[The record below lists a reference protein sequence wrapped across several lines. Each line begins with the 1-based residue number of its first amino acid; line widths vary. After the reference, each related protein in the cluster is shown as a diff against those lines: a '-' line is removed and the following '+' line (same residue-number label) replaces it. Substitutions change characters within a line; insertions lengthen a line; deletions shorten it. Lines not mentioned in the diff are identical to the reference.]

1 VRYYPAFLDLRD
13 RGAVIVGGGKV
24 AERKVRSLLKTG
36 ISVKVISPTLTSYL
50 EKIKKERGIVHVKR
64 NYRKGDLK
72 NIFIVIAATSSITVN
87 KKVAADAEFLVNVV
101 HPPDAGNFIVPSHV
115 NRGSMTIAVST
126 EGASPAIARSIRTD
140 VEKRYGKEFGQY
152 LRFVEKIRK
161 KAVLT
166 IPDRKRREKF
176 LKSLADE
183 RLFQRIRK
191 KGFSSV
197 SREILSTLDKIIKN
211 Y

>member
-1 VRYYPAFLDLRD
+1 MKYYPAFLDLRD
-13 RGAVIVGGGKV
+13 SSAVVVGGGKV
-24 AERKVRSLLKTG
+24 AERKVRSLIKTG
-36 ISVKVISPTLTSYL
+36 IAVKVVSPTLTSYL
-50 EKIKKERGIVHVKR
+50 EKLKGEKGIVHIRR

-72 NIFIVIAATSSITVN
+72 SVFMVIAATSSITVN
-87 KKVAADAEFLVNVV
+87 KRVATDAEYLVNVV
-101 HPPDAGNFIVPSHV
+101 DSPDAGNFIVPSHV
-115 NRGSMTIAVST
+115 NRGPMTIAIST
-126 EGASPAIARSIRTD
+126 EGASPAIARSIRVD
-140 VEKRYGKEFGQY
+140 VEKRYGREFGQY

-166 IPDRKRREKF
+166 ISDRKRREKF

-191 KGFSSV
+191 KGLSSV
-197 SREILSTLDKIIKN
+197 SNEILSSLDRIKKN

>member
-1 VRYYPAFLDLRD
+1 
-13 RGAVIVGGGKV
+13 
-24 AERKVRSLLKTG
+24 
-36 ISVKVISPTLTSYL
+36 
-50 EKIKKERGIVHVKR
+50 
-64 NYRKGDLK
+64 
-72 NIFIVIAATSSITVN
+72 
-87 KKVAADAEFLVNVV
+87 
-101 HPPDAGNFIVPSHV
+101 
-115 NRGSMTIAVST
+115 
-126 EGASPAIARSIRTD
+126 
-140 VEKRYGKEFGQY
+140 
-152 LRFVEKIRK
+152 VEKIRK

-197 SREILSTLDKIIKN
+197 SREILSSLDKIIKN

>member
-24 AERKVRSLLKTG
+24 AERKVRSLLKAG

-50 EKIKKERGIVHVKR
+50 EKIKKEREIVHVKR

-72 NIFIVIAATSSITVN
+72 NIFIVIAATSSMTVN

-115 NRGSMTIAVST
+115 NRGPMTIAVST

-197 SREILSTLDKIIKN
+197 SREILSSLDKIIKN